1 LNKVDGADSE
11 YVVKKIV
18 KKLRRRKFI
27 KRPRRKKIKNM
38 LKLTR
43 KKLSQRCSAI
53 SWQDFE
59 GD

>member
-18 KKLRRRKFI
+18 KK
-27 KRPRRKKIKNM
+27 IKNM

-43 KKLSQRCSAI
+43 KKRSQRCSAI
-53 SWQDFE
+53 SWQYFK